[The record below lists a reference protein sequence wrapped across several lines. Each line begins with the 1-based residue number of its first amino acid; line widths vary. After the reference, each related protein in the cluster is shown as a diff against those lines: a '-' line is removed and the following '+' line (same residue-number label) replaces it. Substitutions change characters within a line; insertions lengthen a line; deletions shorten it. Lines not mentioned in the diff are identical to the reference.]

1 MARRLPSLN
10 GLRAFEA
17 AARHLSFTK
26 AAEELNVTQAAVS
39 HQVKALEERLGLQL
53 FKRGNRS
60 LLLTDAGQAYL
71 PALREAFDAIALATD
86 RVTLRSQEG
95 PLRISSLNSLAAKWL
110 MPRLPRFRERNPGID
125 ILIHTSDAL
134 VDFAR
139 DGIDIGIR
147 YGKGQYQGLICDYLM
162 GDVCFPMC
170 SPQLVEKSGHPLKHP
185 ADLRHHVLLS
195 DDAPNVPGMPDW
207 RMWLRAAGIRDLDPS
222 SGYAYSDSAMMV
234 QAAVEGQGVGLC
246 RYSIAELDLA
256 AGRLVKP
263 FDLEIASQYS
273 YYLAIPPANLQ
284 LPRVQ
289 AFREWILEEARNRPV
304 GSGASP
310 NDQTPP
316 PENRSQP

>member
-1 MARRLPSLN
+1 MSRRLPSLN

-39 HQVKALEERLGLQL
+39 HQVKALEERLGVPL

-71 PALREAFDAIALATD
+71 PVLREAFDSIAVATD
-86 RVTLRSQEG
+86 RVTLKSREG
-95 PLRISSLNSLAAKWL
+95 PLRVSSLNSLAAKWL
-110 MPRLPRFRERNPGID
+110 MPRLLRFREQHPGID
-125 ILIHTSDAL
+125 ILIHTSDQL

-139 DGIDIGIR
+139 DGIDVGIR
-147 YGKGQYQGLICDYLM
+147 YGKGTYAGLISDYLM

-170 SPQLVEKSGHPLKHP
+170 SPQLIEKSGHPLVTP

-195 DDAPNVPGMPDW
+195 DDAPTVPGMPDW
-207 RMWLRAAGIRDLDPS
+207 RMWLRAAGVKGVDPS
-222 SGYAYSDSAMMV
+222 SGYAYSDSAMLV
-234 QAAVEGQGVGLC
+234 QAAVEGQGVAMG

-263 FDLEIASQYS
+263 FDLEIPSQFA
-273 YYLAIPPANLQ
+273 YYLATPPANLE
-284 LPRVQ
+284 LPRVK
-289 AFREWILEEARNRPV
+289 AFREWILKEARQSPL
-304 GSGASP
+304 GSGAVPRETAESP
-310 NDQTPP
+310 
-316 PENRSQP
+316 